1 MVLHVVSLID
11 FAVFVGGIV
20 ADNLQLNLPK
30 RAKTGERLWCDQ
42 SDWEGTLNQLALTDD
57 DKIMLAHFVEKGYLL
72 IKGGLPRSI
81 ADAAI
86 AEYEALIEKSAVLR
100 DLATKNG
107 RLPNVHKY
115 TTTGKQVF
123 TRAPEA
129 LRFQDILFG
138 YRSSVYTS
146 LYFRYGTQQPI
157 HRDVPVFRTQP
168 ENFYFGVW
176 YGLEDATV
184 ENGALRAIPG
194 GHRVNT
200 VDHFALAAQHTN
212 DADSI
217 HPSESP
223 MWTIYQTAVAEQC
236 KQQGLNEISIE
247 MEKGD
252 VLIWHPLLPHGG
264 GKIISE
270 QQTRQS
276 IVYHV
281 VPEGCPVYQMD
292 VFFNRT
298 KQDVSDLASWSYD
311 LFEDRLFAAR

>member
-1 MVLHVVSLID
+1 M
-11 FAVFVGGIV
+11 
-20 ADNLQLNLPK
+20 ADKLQINLSK
-30 RAKTGERLWCDQ
+30 RPRSGEKLWCDQ
-42 SDWEGTLNQLALTDD
+42 PNWKDTLEQLTLPDE
-57 DKIMLAHFVEKGYLL
+57 DKVMLEHFVEQGYLL
-72 IKGGLPRSI
+72 IKGGLSRSI
-81 ADAAI
+81 AGDAI
-86 AEYEALIEKSAVLR
+86 TEYEALIAENAVLR
-100 DLATKNG
+100 DLAKKNG
-107 RLPNVHKY
+107 RLPNIHKY
-115 TTTGKQVF
+115 TATGKQVF
-123 TRAPEA
+123 TRASEA
-129 LRFQDILFG
+129 LRFQDLLFG

-146 LYFRYGTQQPI
+146 LYFEYGTQQSI

-168 ENFYFGVW
+168 EDFYFGVW

-194 GHRVNT
+194 GHRVNS
-200 VDHFALAAQHTN
+200 VDQFALAARHTN

-223 MWTIYQTAVAEQC
+223 MWAIYQTAVAEQC
-236 KQQGLNEISIE
+236 KQQGLKEISIE

-264 GKIISE
+264 GKILSE
-270 QQTRQS
+270 QQTRHS

-298 KQDVSDLASWSYD
+298 KQDVSDLASWNYD
-311 LFEDRLFAAR
+311 LFEGRLLVAR

>member
-1 MVLHVVSLID
+1 M
-11 FAVFVGGIV
+11 
-20 ADNLQLNLPK
+20 ADNLQINLLK
-30 RAKTGERLWCDQ
+30 RPRVGECLWCDRV
-42 SDWEGTLNQLALTDD
+42 DWKNILEQLAVPDE
-57 DKIMLAHFVEKGYLL
+57 DKIALAHFAEKGYLL
-72 IKGGLPRSI
+72 VKNGLPRDI

-86 AEYEALIEKSAVLR
+86 SEHDALIEKNAFLR
-100 DLATKNG
+100 DLSIKNG

-115 TTTGKQVF
+115 TMASKQVF
-123 TRAPEA
+123 TRAAEA
-129 LRFQDILFG
+129 LRLQDLLFG

-146 LYFRYGTQQPI
+146 LYFKYGTQQPI

-176 YGLEDATV
+176 YALEDATV
-184 ENGALRAIPG
+184 ENGALRVIPG
-194 GHRVNT
+194 GHRVNS
-200 VDHFALAAQHTN
+200 VDQFALASQHTN

-223 MWTIYQTAVAEQC
+223 MWTIYQSAVAEQC
-236 KQQGLNEISIE
+236 KQQGLEEISVE

-270 QQTRQS
+270 GRTRQS

-298 KQDVSDLASWSYD
+298 KQDVSDLASWNYD